1 MFDARCLLGTVDNRL
16 VRSKRTPR
24 RLYRLKSIEL
34 NDFVH
39 ESFPLPRWAWRSV
52 GAATALGLLLAGEVV
67 GALGAVVAFT
77 TAEVVFDAA
86 DLER

>member
-1 MFDARCLLGTVDNRL
+1 MHHA
-16 VRSKRTPR
+16 
-24 RLYRLKSIEL
+24 
-34 NDFVH
+34 
-39 ESFPLPRWAWRSV
+39 FPPPRWAWR
-52 GAATALGLLLAGEVV
+52 GLAAAIAVGLLVAGEVV